1 MSEANQGY
9 VKIALT
15 KGKFCLI
22 DEIDIPT
29 IGKYRW
35 CYSRG
40 RAVRKTLPA
49 DGLSLASISMH
60 RQIMGFPDDFEV
72 DHIDGNPLNNRRSN
86 LRLATRT
93 ENQRNVGPRKDSYT
107 QSKGVFFTPRVKR
120 GKSWH
125 AEIRVGRKSIHLG
138 VYHTKEEADAA
149 YEAKAR
155 EIHGEFFRK
164 EPAKEIDWESIPE
177 YKRSERMN
185 VTASGFRGVYAYL
198 RKWKA
203 VFRHEKKNIY
213 LGLFPTPELA
223 SAAVE
228 AKIKELR
235 S

>member
-35 CYSRG
+35 CFSGDRP
-40 RAVRKTLPA
+40 VRKTLPE
-49 DGLSLASISMH
+49 DNQSTSVISMH
-60 RQIMGFPDDFEV
+60 RQIMGFPEGMEV

-86 LRLATRT
+86 LRLATRIQ
-93 ENQRNVGPRKDSYT
+93 NQRNVGPRKDSFT
-107 QSKGVFFTPRVKR
+107 QSKGVFYTPRVKK
-120 GKSWH
+120 GKCWH
-125 AEIRVGRKSIHLG
+125 AEIRVARKAIHLG

-164 EPAKEIDWESIPE
+164 EPAKEIDWDLIPE

-185 VTASGFRGVYAYL
+185 ITPSGFRGVYAHRDL
-198 RKWKA
+198 WKA
-203 VFRHEKKNIY
+203 VFRHARQNIY

-223 SAAVE
+223 SEAVE

-235 S
+235 P